1 MNKSTKNLHNLQI
14 NAKCPLNSRW
24 LLYYFVGKTE
34 RGENLGGNAGGRL
47 EAPNLWRFGY
57 NSICVQLKLG

>member
-14 NAKCPLNSRW
+14 NAKYPLNSRW
-24 LLYYFVGKTE
+24 LLYYFTGKTGS
-34 RGENLGGNAGGRL
+34 GEKLGGSAGERL

-57 NSICVQLKLG
+57 NSIIVQLKLG